1 MRQKQAWMMAG
12 PVALAVCFAASPV
25 RVWAQGSSQNG
36 GKTNHS
42 STQTSQAQTQAALP
56 QPASSAVSDAVIES
70 NVLRALAGAKTLAG
84 QDITTTTVFGTVTL
98 TGNVKDESSR
108 ELAETLAARVD
119 GVKNVVSKLTVGE
132 AAAQTSQNDANN
144 KQQSQQNMPEQ
155 QNQQGSQQEAN
166 GNGGPQG
173 GPPPPPYG
181 RRRGP
186 YARQN
191 GNGPRQG
198 QQQGQGP
205 AVTDQVAGRQVTV
218 PAGAL
223 LRVRTDQELDS
234 KHTQPGTVFHAT
246 ALNDIVADGAVAIP
260 RGASVM
266 GTVVEAKAPGILKG
280 EGRLELQLTNV
291 TLGGQGYPLTSD
303 VWGQRGE
310 NKTGETVGSA
320 IGLGAVGAVI
330 GAVAGGGP
338 GALIGAAVGGAA
350 GIGAS
355 AAVPAGQA
363 YVPAEGV
370 LIFHLQ
376 QPTTLTTVSQ
386 AELNRLAG
394 NVQPPARQQ
403 ELGQE
408 QEDDDAPPSAA
419 PYYGGAYVGGLY
431 GPGFYGPSFYGPGF
445 YGPGFYGRGYGG
457 GFYGRGYGG
466 YGGYRGGYGGGYRGG
481 YGGGGYRGGGG
492 GGYRGGGGRFR

>member
-1 MRQKQAWMMAG
+1 MGAMRRKQALML
-12 PVALAVCFAASPV
+12 VAPLAMTVCLAASPV
-25 RVWAQGSSQNG
+25 QILAQEAGQSAQAQQNPSSQN
-36 GKTNHS
+36 
-42 STQTSQAQTQAALP
+42 QAPP
-56 QPASSAVSDAVIES
+56 QPASSAVSDAVVES

-132 AAAQTSQNDANN
+132 AAAQTSQNGASNE
-144 KQQSQQNMPEQ
+144 QQSQQNMPEQ
-155 QNQQGSQQEAN
+155 QNQQGPQQEAN
-166 GNGGPQG
+166 GNRGPQG

-205 AVTDQVAGRQVTV
+205 AVTDQVAGRVVTV

-338 GALIGAAVGGAA
+338 GALIGAAAGGAA

-376 QPTTLTTVSQ
+376 QPATLTTVSQ

-403 ELGQE
+403 ELGQGNSY
-408 QEDDDAPPSAA
+408 QPPPP
-419 PYYGGAYVGGLY
+419 PYYGGAYVGSLY
-431 GPGFYGPSFYGPGF
+431 GPGFYGPGF
-445 YGPGFYGRGYGG
+445 YGPGFYGPGFYRPGFYGR

-466 YGGYRGGYGGGYRGG
+466 GYRGR
-481 YGGGGYRGGGG
+481 
-492 GGYRGGGGRFR
+492 GGRFR